1 MGTSFPEPA
10 KAGPATDA
18 GFVRGLG
25 LFDSVMVVA
34 GIMIGSGIFIVSAD
48 MGRKIGSPGWLLVAW
63 AFAGALTIAAALSY
77 GELAAMMPR
86 AGGMYIYLREA
97 YSPMLGFLY
106 GWTLFLVIQTGTIAA
121 VAVAFARFSGV
132 LLPWI
137 SETHYLVA
145 PLHLTSRYAFSF
157 SSAQLIAILVIALL
171 TWTNSRGLE
180 YGKYVQSAFTLAKTG
195 ALLALV
201 AVGLVIARNA
211 EAIRR
216 NFSRLHFWRASGVVP
231 LGHGVEAVTAFGL
244 FIAIC
249 VSQSGSLFSMDSWH
263 DITFAAGEV
272 KDPRRTLPWALALGV
287 VLVVAL
293 YLLVNAAYLCVLPF
307 PAVQHAP
314 SDRVATAMLA
324 AVYPGA
330 GKILMALAIMIS
342 TFGCINGLV
351 LAGPRAYYAMSRDG
365 LFFRAAAALNRAKVP
380 GWSLWVQGAWA
391 VFLVLP
397 RTYNPATREYGNL
410 YSNLLDYVI
419 SAALIFY
426 ILTIAG
432 LIRLRKLRPLGERP
446 AGTYRALG
454 YPIVPIF
461 YIAGAGVILAVL
473 FAYRPATT
481 WPGLLIVLI
490 GLPVYWG
497 LAARRKA

>member
-1 MGTSFPEPA
+1 MT
-10 KAGPATDA
+10 GPGLPIAPGMDTE
-18 GFVRGLG
+18 FVRGLG

-48 MGRKIGSPGWLLVAW
+48 MGREIGSPGWLLVAW

-77 GELAAMMPR
+77 GELASMMPR
-86 AGGMYIYLREA
+86 AGGMYTYLREA
-97 YSPMLGFLY
+97 YSPVLGFLY
-106 GWTLFLVIQTGTIAA
+106 GWTLFMVIQTGTIAA

-132 LLPWI
+132 ILPWI
-137 SETHYLVA
+137 SESHYLIT
-145 PLHLTSRYAFSF
+145 PIHLSNGYAFSL
-157 SSAQLIAILVIALL
+157 SSAQLTAILVIALL
-171 TWTNSRGLE
+171 TWSNSRGLE

-201 AVGLVIARNA
+201 VVGLIIARNA
-211 EAIRR
+211 AAIRQ
-216 NFSRLHFWRASGVVP
+216 NFSRLHFWHASGVVP
-231 LGHGVEAVTAFGL
+231 LGHGAEAITAFGL

-249 VSQSGSLFSMDSWH
+249 VAQSGSLFSMDSWH

-272 KDPRRTLPWALALGV
+272 KDPRRTLPLALFFGV
-287 VLVVAL
+287 VLVVIL
-293 YLLVNAAYLCVLPF
+293 YLLVNVAYLCVLPF
-307 PAVQHAP
+307 SAIQHAP

-330 GKILMALAIMIS
+330 GKVLMALAIMIS

-365 LFFRAAAALNRAKVP
+365 LFFRAASRLNRAKVP
-380 GWSLWVQGAWA
+380 GWSLWLQGAWA
-391 VFLVLP
+391 AVLVLP

-432 LIRLRKLRPLGERP
+432 LIRLRKQRPIAERP
-446 AGTYRALG
+446 YRTLG
-454 YPIVPIF
+454 YPFVPLF
-461 YIAGAGVILAVL
+461 YILGAGAVLVVL

-490 GLPVYWG
+490 GLPIYWQIRNAG
-497 LAARRKA
+497 RRG